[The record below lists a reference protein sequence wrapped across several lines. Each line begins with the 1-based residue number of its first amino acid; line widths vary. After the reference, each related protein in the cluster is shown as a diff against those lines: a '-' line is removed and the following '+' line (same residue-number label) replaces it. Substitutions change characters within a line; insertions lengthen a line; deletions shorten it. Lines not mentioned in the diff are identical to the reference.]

1 MTPDYLTGK
10 IDTKAGKIEQVAT
23 TWSRKD
29 LWSTVKVRWSV
40 GRMKYRI
47 RPDLYAV
54 GMPGPESDVF
64 VTANFKLSFDL
75 VRRALMGMNAWLLVL
90 DTKGINVWC
99 AAGKGTFGTKELIYR
114 IKAHELEKIVTHR
127 RIILPQLGG
136 PGVAAHEVR
145 KATGFSVLYGPVRAD
160 DIPSF
165 VATRYKATPEM
176 RKVRF
181 GFRDRLKLI
190 PVELSFGKYYMA
202 IVPALFFLLSGFSV
216 EGYSINNAI
225 DSGGRSIVNLGS
237 SYLAGLVLAPLLLPW
252 IPFRRFSLKGLVT
265 GWLASLLLFYFG
277 LLGNNWLE
285 IGSWFLMI
293 GGLSSFLAMNFTG
306 TSTFTSLSGVQ
317 KEMKTALPVQIAAS
331 GLGVVLWLISR
342 FITV

>member
-1 MTPDYLTGK
+1 MTPDYLTGI
-10 IDTKAGKIEQVAT
+10 IDTGSGKIQQVAT
-23 TWSRKD
+23 TWSNKD
-29 LWSTVKVRWSV
+29 LWSTIKIRWAV
-40 GRMKYRI
+40 GRMNYRI
-47 RPDLYAV
+47 RPDLYAI
-54 GMPGPESDVF
+54 GTPGPDSDIF

-75 VRRALMGMNAWLLVL
+75 VRRVLNGMNAWLLVL

-114 IKAHELEKIVTHR
+114 IRAHELDKIVSHR
-127 RIILPQLGG
+127 RIILPQLGA

-165 VATRYKATPEM
+165 VSARYKATPAM

-181 GFRDRLKLI
+181 RIWDRLKLI

-202 IVPALFFLLSGFSV
+202 IVPALFLILSGFSAR
-216 EGYSINNAI
+216 GFSINMAVNT
-225 DSGGRSIVNLGS
+225 GGQSIINLGS
-237 SYLAGLVLAPLLLPW
+237 SYLAGMALTPLLLPW
-252 IPFRRFSLKGLVT
+252 IPFRRFSLKGLMT
-265 GWLASLLLFYFG
+265 GWLVALLLFSFN

-285 IGSWFLMI
+285 ITSWFLMI

-317 KEMKTALPVQIAAS
+317 KEMKTALPAQIGATGT
-331 GLGVVLWLISR
+331 GLILWIITR
-342 FITV
+342 FITI